1 MAENKKKNQAPAS
14 KHTKTQAKPKKKKQ
28 YTPFLK
34 FICFLV
40 IGASAYLLL
49 EVFKEVYT
57 TINLKKQLAEV
68 QDKYQQVQ
76 DENSYL
82 TTENWK
88 IRIMSQAMP
97 EELICLPKTMSRCS
111 ICRKAAATDH
121 GKRGTSFFCSSGNN
135 EGKKRWQNSRNRNY
149 HRFHMQT
156 KIR

>member
-57 TINLKKQLAEV
+57 TITLKKQLAEV

-82 TTENWK
+82 TTEK
-88 IRIMSQAMP
+88 EKLEDPDYVASYA
-97 EELICLPKTMSRCS
+97 
-111 ICRKAAATDH
+111 
-121 GKRGTSFFCSSGNN
+121 RGTYLLTKDDEQVFYLPESSSN
-135 EGKKRWQNSRNRNY
+135 
-149 HRFHMQT
+149 
-156 KIR
+156 